1 MKLKNLTNYLIA
13 AAVLIAALCG
23 FLALAQSGVSTKKSV
38 FALNTYTSVTAYGA
52 GGSTAAD
59 AAAEKIHAVEEQFSA
74 YLDTS
79 EVAYVN
85 SIGQKNVPIP
95 VSDAL
100 FSVLKAALAYSEQTG
115 GRFDITVKPI
125 TDLWAFSSANPRVPA
140 ESELAAALTRTGYQ
154 NVVLDEANKTVT
166 FLKDGMQLD
175 LGGIAKGYAA
185 DEVAKTLAD
194 SGCNKAL
201 VDLGGNIMLLG
212 QNNTPWD
219 NFCNNW
225 LSQDINRA
233 WRVGIQT
240 PFAPTGS
247 YLAVVSV
254 QNTPGGRTSVVTSG
268 AYERNFTQDGVL
280 YHHIIDPAT
289 GYPYHGVVDSV
300 TVIGVRSMVADALS
314 TSIFMMDIEA
324 GLALARENGYDVLIV
339 DKNKKLHTTL
349 DKNRVELTDSAYSF
363 AE

>member
-1 MKLKNLTNYLIA
+1 MKLKNLTKYLIA
-13 AAVLIAALCG
+13 AAVLIAVLCG
-23 FLALAQSGVSTKKSV
+23 FLTLSQSGVSTKKSV
-38 FALNTYTSVTAYGA
+38 FALNTYTSVTTYGA

-59 AAAEKIHAVEEQFSA
+59 AATEKIYAVEEQFSA

-85 SIGQKNVPIP
+85 SIGQKDVPIP

-100 FSVLKAALAYSEQTG
+100 FSVLKAALTYSEQTG
-115 GRFDITVKPI
+115 GRFDITLKPI
-125 TDLWAFSSANPRVPA
+125 TDLWAFSSANPRVPTEA
-140 ESELAAALTRTGYQ
+140 ELAAALARTGCQ
-154 NVVLDEANKTVT
+154 NVVLDEVNKTVT

-194 SGCNKAL
+194 SGCDKAL
-201 VDLGGNIMLLG
+201 VDLGGNILLLG
-212 QNNTPWD
+212 QNNAPWD

-240 PFAPTGS
+240 PFAPAGS
-247 YLAVVSV
+247 YLAVISI
-254 QNTPGGRTSVVTSG
+254 QNVPGGWTSVVTSG

-289 GYPYHGVVDSV
+289 GYPYRGVADSV
-300 TVIGVRSMVADALS
+300 TVIGARSMDADALS

-324 GLALARENGYDVLIV
+324 GLALAREHGYDVLIV
-339 DKNKKLHTTL
+339 DKNKKIHTTL
-349 DKNRVELTDSAYSF
+349 DKSRVELTNPAYSF
-363 AE
+363 AQ

>member
-1 MKLKNLTNYLIA
+1 MKLKNLTKYLIA
-13 AAVLIAALCG
+13 AAVLIAVLCG
-23 FLALAQSGVSTKKSV
+23 FLTLSQSGVSTKKSV
-38 FALNTYTSVTAYGA
+38 FALNTYTSVTTYGA

-59 AAAEKIHAVEEQFSA
+59 AATEKIYAVEEQFSA

-85 SIGQKNVPIP
+85 SIGQKDVPIP

-100 FSVLKAALAYSEQTG
+100 FSVLKAALTYSEQTG
-115 GRFDITVKPI
+115 GRFDITLKPI

-140 ESELAAALTRTGYQ
+140 ETELAAALARTGCQ
-154 NVVLDEANKTVT
+154 NVVLDEVNKTVT

-194 SGCNKAL
+194 SGCDKAL
-201 VDLGGNIMLLG
+201 VDLGGNILLLG
-212 QNNTPWD
+212 QNNAPWD

-240 PFAPTGS
+240 PFAPAGS
-247 YLAVVSV
+247 YLAVISI
-254 QNTPGGRTSVVTSG
+254 QNVPGGWTSVVTSG

-289 GYPYHGVVDSV
+289 GYPYRGIADSV
-300 TVIGVRSMVADALS
+300 TVIGARSMDADALS

-324 GLALARENGYDVLIV
+324 GLALAREHGYDVLIV
-339 DKNKKLHTTL
+339 DKNKKIHTTL
-349 DKNRVELTDSAYSF
+349 DKSRVELTNPAYSF
-363 AE
+363 AQ